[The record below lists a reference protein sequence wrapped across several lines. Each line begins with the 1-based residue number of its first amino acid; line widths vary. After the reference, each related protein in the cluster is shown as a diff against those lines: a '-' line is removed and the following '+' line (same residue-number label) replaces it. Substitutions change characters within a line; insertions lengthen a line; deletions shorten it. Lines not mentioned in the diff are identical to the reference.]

1 MSFDDFLLKYILGLT
16 DTSRME
22 GGWDFS
28 WSGNTSENV
37 KNIYFAI
44 ASLKSINDCGDYEFF
59 DSAVQFDQS
68 ESAEWIHMELK
79 LAKVLSPYHICC
91 KVVPPKLS
99 QTYPL
104 LQMKFGGFGK
114 TPLVS
119 SFQILLADQVT
130 ASYFSQHQTMLG
142 DGIVTTDRGTMVYR
156 VQIKEYDHTDLKND
170 PKHLCVDYKVKGEYG
185 KCIEDEIMNDNY
197 KYINC
202 TPPWMTDNE
211 DLWCK
216 GTYNLSL
223 NKIKYENYLN
233 LIELGRSESKTCLV
247 PCKLK
252 QYQAKE
258 IGAKRTKRNKGF
270 IIRFENEVEII
281 KSSWQLDEI
290 TFLANI
296 GGFIGVGKEFLWLVI
311 MTISSVGMFIS
322 YVKKRK

>member
-1 MSFDDFLLKYILGLT
+1 MIFQFKLLIGCYFVRRLT
-16 DTSRME
+16 SKIN
-22 GGWDFS
+22 S
-28 WSGNTSENV
+28 QLGNTSENV
-37 KNIYFAI
+37 KNVSIEI
-44 ASLKSINDCGDYEFF
+44 ASLKSLNDCGDNEFF

-79 LAKVLSPYHICC
+79 LAKVFSPYHICC

-185 KCIEDEIMNDNY
+185 KCIED
-197 KYINC
+197 C
-202 TPPWMTDNE
+202 NE
-211 DLWCK
+211 
-216 GTYNLSL
+216 SI
-223 NKIKYENYLN
+223 KIDPK
-233 LIELGRSESKTCLV
+233 
-247 PCKLK
+247 
-252 QYQAKE
+252 
-258 IGAKRTKRNKGF
+258 
-270 IIRFENEVEII
+270 
-281 KSSWQLDEI
+281 
-290 TFLANI
+290 
-296 GGFIGVGKEFLWLVI
+296 
-311 MTISSVGMFIS
+311 
-322 YVKKRK
+322 YVKAYLRKAKALSF